1 VPKTYLH
8 KIAQED
14 YELVRPIFKELADEQ
29 LNVTAILDRSSP
41 GEVYVNDVDHP
52 RTAYMISGDGHYLAG
67 ASQNHRFNTALNAL
81 LPRDTYFVLFCDL
94 ADWESALDVVL
105 KNTYAVRAYRR
116 YHTLEQLKIPDWQD
130 GVPNGF
136 LMQPIKSE
144 LLAGGL
150 HGGEDVA
157 DAILGEW
164 FSMEL
169 FLERGFGFCLVHDST
184 IVSWC
189 FSDYVSGERCE
200 IGVYTDWNYRRRGLG
215 TLTTAATS
223 VQALARGFS
232 QVGWH
237 CWDNNVG
244 SIGVAE
250 KVGFK
255 RATDYD
261 VFINHWAAENVTDM
275 TQEEFRAFARYYER
289 EFQTQPPISG
299 FPHIVAAKAWALSGD
314 RSGCFRHLNKA
325 IDICWL
331 SSVEQLR
338 EIWPEFFLSPDLDEM
353 QEWQDLVKR
362 MDEPIENGHVTPG

>member
-1 VPKTYLH
+1 MVFDGAVLGARIWILPGPRQH
-8 KIAQED
+8 HR
-14 YELVRPIFKELADEQ
+14 ELVFLRLRQ
-29 LNVTAILDRSSP
+29 WR
-41 GEVYVNDVDHP
+41 
-52 RTAYMISGDGHYLAG
+52 
-67 ASQNHRFNTALNAL
+67 
-81 LPRDTYFVLFCDL
+81 
-94 ADWESALDVVL
+94 
-105 KNTYAVRAYRR
+105 AVRNWGLYR
-116 YHTLEQLKIPDWQD
+116 LELSQT
-130 GVPNGF
+130 GV
-136 LMQPIKSE
+136 
-144 LLAGGL
+144 
-150 HGGEDVA
+150 
-157 DAILGEW
+157 
-164 FSMEL
+164 
-169 FLERGFGFCLVHDST
+169 
-184 IVSWC
+184 
-189 FSDYVSGERCE
+189 
-200 IGVYTDWNYRRRGLG
+200 G